1 MLIEFFNWFVKV
13 TGWPAQK
20 LIFRTKIYYEDKQAQ
35 GRHIRG
41 GAMVVS
47 NHTSVFDY
55 AAYLFVFFTRTLRV
69 QMAEVLFQKQPLGTF
84 LKMMGGIYVNRD
96 THDFSFMRESEE
108 LLNKGKVVGVFPES
122 RIPKP
127 GEETPLPFKPSA
139 ACIALAAQKPVI
151 PVVTD
156 GKYFGKG
163 RAHVLIGKPMDPG
176 DYADPDRPEKE
187 NIQALT
193 DAMRERIIEL
203 ERLLDERVNAE
214 S

>member
-1 MLIEFFNWFVKV
+1 M
-13 TGWPAQK
+13 
-20 LIFRTKIYYEDKQAQ
+20 
-35 GRHIRG
+35 
-41 GAMVVS
+41 
-47 NHTSVFDY
+47 
-55 AAYLFVFFTRTLRV
+55 
-69 QMAEVLFQKQPLGTF
+69 
-84 LKMMGGIYVNRD
+84 
-96 THDFSFMRESEE
+96 
-108 LLNKGKVVGVFPES
+108 FPES

-139 ACIALAAQKPVI
+139 AYIALAAQKPVI

>member
-1 MLIEFFNWFVKV
+1 
-13 TGWPAQK
+13 
-20 LIFRTKIYYEDKQAQ
+20 
-35 GRHIRG
+35 
-41 GAMVVS
+41 
-47 NHTSVFDY
+47 
-55 AAYLFVFFTRTLRV
+55 
-69 QMAEVLFQKQPLGTF
+69 
-84 LKMMGGIYVNRD
+84 MMGGIYVNRD

-156 GKYFGKG
+156 GNYFGKG
-163 RAHVLIGKPMDPG
+163 RAHVLIGKPIDPR
-176 DYADPDRPEKE
+176 DYADPERPEKE

-203 ERLLDERVNAE
+203 ERLLDERVNAKA
-214 S
+214 